1 MMIDDEQVRRT
12 CIDEVKAMFDYLAIP
27 AKQVSGM
34 GMIKNQSKLN
44 VNVSGTGRFF
54 KRLQHK
60 QCDLKKLYNFGFL
73 EEVWERLVSPRPP
86 LKGKKV
92 LTSCQKMGS
101 TIG

>member
-1 MMIDDEQVRRT
+1 MISRFVEPVSRSDG
-12 CIDEVKAMFDYLAIP
+12 IFDFLAIP

-44 VNVSGTGRFF
+44 VNVSGIGCFF

-60 QCDLKKLYNFGFL
+60 QCGLKKLCIFGFL

-92 LTSCQKMGS
+92 LTSCQK
-101 TIG
+101 